1 MEKEI
6 LNAISEPLSKEN
18 IKIVDIKLGEEDN
31 VKTLFIT
38 IDSEEE
44 VDLDLTVKATNI
56 INPIIDELNL
66 DLGEYVLDVGS
77 KGVN

>member
-6 LNAISEPLSKEN
+6 LNAITEPLSKEN
-18 IKIVDIKLGEEDN
+18 IRVIEVKLGEEDN
-31 VKTLFIT
+31 IKTLFIT
-38 IDSEEE
+38 IDSDEI
-44 VDLDLTVKATNI
+44 VDVNLTVKATNI
-56 INPIIDELNL
+56 INPIIDELNF